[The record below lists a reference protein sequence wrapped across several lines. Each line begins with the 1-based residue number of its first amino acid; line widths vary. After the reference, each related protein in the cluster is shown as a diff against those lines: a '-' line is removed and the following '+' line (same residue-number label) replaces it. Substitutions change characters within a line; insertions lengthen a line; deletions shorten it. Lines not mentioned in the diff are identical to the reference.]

1 MDECARYP
9 VCPHRNVPAAYQR
22 FHGPDSG
29 GIERFFG
36 DERMRVL
43 DAVATLTSACE
54 RFERRAAM
62 CGAAAYALLVLIWFT
77 VVAALSREGRIAA
90 TLGQFYG
97 VRLARALSQ
106 WAAHPQLPLLLGS
119 RPILALRV

>member
-1 MDECARYP
+1 MDMNQHVLYP

-36 DERMRVL
+36 HERMRVL
-43 DAVATLTSACE
+43 EAFAALTSACE
-54 RFERRAAM
+54 RFEQRAAM
-62 CGAAAYALLVLIWFT
+62 CGAAAYASGAAAYALLV
-77 VVAALSREGRIAA
+77 ALG
-90 TLGQFYG
+90 GFYG